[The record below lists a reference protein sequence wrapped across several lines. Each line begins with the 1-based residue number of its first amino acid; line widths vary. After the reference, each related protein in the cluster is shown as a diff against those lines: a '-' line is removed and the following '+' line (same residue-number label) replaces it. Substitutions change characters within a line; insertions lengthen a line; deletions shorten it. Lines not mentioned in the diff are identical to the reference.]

1 MTELIVILQIAVL
14 VHGIQ
19 NNVSHIKN
27 SHTRVSFFSQIS
39 ENRAINFDNILPY
52 EELSTD
58 RSDFLIGPNRDSVK
72 IDVVIV
78 PMNQNPLQESPSFDF
93 K

>member
-1 MTELIVILQIAVL
+1 MQIAVL

-27 SHTRVSFFSQIS
+27 SHTRVSYFSRL
-39 ENRAINFDNILPY
+39 ENRAINFDNIVPY

-72 IDVVIV
+72 IDVIIV